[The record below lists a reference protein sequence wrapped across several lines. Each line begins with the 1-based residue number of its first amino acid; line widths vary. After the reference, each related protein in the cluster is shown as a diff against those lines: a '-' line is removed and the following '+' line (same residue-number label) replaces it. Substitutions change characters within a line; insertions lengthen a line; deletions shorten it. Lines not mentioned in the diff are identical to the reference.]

1 MSNDLVPR
9 RYSEKEAGVIL
20 RKAAEMQ
27 RAEPS
32 AADPSGFSLAELEDV
47 AREAGIDP
55 AVVRSAAAELDVSA
69 GESIGA
75 ALVGAPMGIRLELEV
90 PGEYPAD
97 RFDSLVPNIQSA
109 SPWQGH
115 ASVVGKSLTWSAR
128 ADSNTS
134 SLQVL
139 VVAGDGKTLIR
150 VEERLGGLVGMLF
163 GGIIG
168 GVGAGAGVGIGV
180 GVGAAIGSTVLAVGF
195 PILML
200 GGSYYLSRAI
210 YAAHLKKERG
220 KLQVLLDQL
229 AAHAAAAIA
238 PSERSAG
245 AEIGPGKDARTLPRG
260 SE

>member
-20 RKAAEMQ
+20 RKAAEIQ
-27 RAEPS
+27 RAEPT

-69 GESIGA
+69 GESVGA
-75 ALVGAPMGIRLELEV
+75 ALVGAPLGVRLEVEL
-90 PGEYPAD
+90 PGEYPAE
-97 RFDSLVPNIQSA
+97 RFDALVPLIQNA

-115 ASVVGKSLTWSAR
+115 AGVVGNSLTWSAR

-139 VVAGDGKTLIR
+139 VVANDGKTLIR
-150 VEERLGGLVGMLF
+150 VEERLGGLVGALF
-163 GGIIG
+163 GGVIG
-168 GVGAGAGVGIGV
+168 GVGAGVGVGVGV
-180 GVGAAIGSTVLAVGF
+180 GVGAAIGSTVLLVGF
-195 PILML
+195 PVLML

-210 YAAHLKKERG
+210 YSAHVRKERG
-220 KLQVLLDQL
+220 KLQTLLNQL
-229 AAHAAAAIA
+229 STHVSSEIAERSVEAKFEPGRIAAA
-238 PSERSAG
+238 
-245 AEIGPGKDARTLPRG
+245 LPRDA
-260 SE
+260 E

>member
-1 MSNDLVPR
+1 MNHDLVPR
-9 RYSEKEAGVIL
+9 RYSEKEAGIIL

-55 AVVRSAAAELDVSA
+55 AVVRSAAAELAVTPA
-69 GESIGA
+69 ESFSN
-75 ALVGAPMGIRLELEV
+75 ALVGGPLTVQFETEL

-97 RFDSLVPNIQSA
+97 RFDALVPVIQGA
-109 SPWQGH
+109 SSWQGH
-115 ASVVGKSLTWSAR
+115 AGVVGKSLTWSAR

-139 VVAGDGKTLIR
+139 VVAGGGKTLIR
-150 VEERLGGLVGMLF
+150 VEERLGGMAGALF

-168 GVGAGAGVGIGV
+168 GVGAGAGLGIGV
-180 GVGAAIGSTVLAVGF
+180 GVGAAIGSTLMTVGF
-195 PILML
+195 PVLLL

-210 YAAHLKKERG
+210 YAAYVKKERG
-220 KLQVLLDQL
+220 KLRSLLDQL
-229 AAHAAAAIA
+229 SAHASSTIA
-238 PSERSAG
+238 ESSKGSTIEAS
-245 AEIGPGKDARTLPRG
+245 KDATALPRAA
-260 SE
+260 E

>member
-1 MSNDLVPR
+1 MSNELAPR
-9 RYSEKEAGVIL
+9 RYSEKEAGAIL

-32 AADPSGFSLAELEDV
+32 AADPSGFSLAELEEV

-55 AVVRSAAAELDVSA
+55 AVVRSAAAELDVSPA
-69 GESIGA
+69 ESFSA
-75 ALVGAPMGIRLELEV
+75 ALVGGPLTVRLETELR
-90 PGEYPAD
+90 GEYPAE
-97 RFDSLVPNIQSA
+97 RFDALVPAIQNA

-115 ASVVGKSLTWSAR
+115 AGVVGKSLTWSAR

-139 VVAGDGKTLIR
+139 VVANDGKTLIR
-150 VEERLGGLVGMLF
+150 VEERLGGLAGALF

-180 GVGAAIGSTVLAVGF
+180 GVGTAIGSTLLAVGF
-195 PILML
+195 PVFML

-210 YAAHLKKERG
+210 YGAYVKKERG
-220 KLQVLLDQL
+220 KLRVLLDGL
-229 AAHAAAAIA
+229 TAHATAVIA
-238 PSERSAG
+238 ERSTG
-245 AEIGPGKDARTLPRG
+245 SEIEPGNDARAFPG
-260 SE
+260 YEE